1 MFFTRCTNLSMLLPA
16 PVATRILG
24 FVPDT
29 DMLCSY
35 LGEWFDAS
43 DEALYGDKRSAAM
56 SNCWVVGAI
65 YLGIALLCCVGF
77 VYHKLRRNI

>member
-1 MFFTRCTNLSMLLPA
+1 MFGAVFMAVLAIAISK
-16 PVATRILG
+16 
-24 FVPDT
+24 DY
-29 DMLCSY
+29 DY